1 MWITAINDIP
11 TPDLDAF
18 LAAVK
23 DLPDNTYVR
32 VRIIT
37 FDNIPSVLSI
47 KTNRHYWY
55 SCFLSLY

>member
-23 DLPDNTYVR
+23 DLPDNSYVR

-37 FDNIPSVLSI
+37 FDNIPSMISL
-47 KTNRHYWY
+47 KTNRHYW
-55 SCFLSLY
+55 